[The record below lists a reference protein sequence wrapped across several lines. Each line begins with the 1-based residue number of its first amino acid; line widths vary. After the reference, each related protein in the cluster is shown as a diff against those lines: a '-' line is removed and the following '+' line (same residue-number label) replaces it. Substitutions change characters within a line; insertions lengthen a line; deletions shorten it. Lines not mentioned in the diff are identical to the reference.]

1 MSLSMNFDIVKKTIP
16 DHLQNRFLH
25 FLIDSALRE
34 ISDPTTETSL
44 GKGRPNNDNVTN
56 VKSLWNLSLREWQP
70 LVLGV
75 VSLLR
80 QLQPSRKDESVASRS
95 RADSSETGSSTG
107 HRWSSTFVDKCR
119 EHFSSSAEW
128 TRRFLLCLETR
139 LNDDEEV
146 SRLLPPSSLI
156 TTSRKRRLVHFD
168 WTLNYILSSDKC
180 VRLDEPT
187 TILHLRLR
195 KGDGRSSDD
204 ASAKAKVDR
213 RWSLDLNLSEIR
225 LLIGALNQ
233 ASTALDKSPPWM
245 MNECTNELSWIRSC
259 LF

>member
-95 RADSSETGSSTG
+95 RADSSETGASTG

-119 EHFSSSAEW
+119 ELFGSSAEW

-146 SRLLPPSSLI
+146 SRLLAPSSSI
-156 TTSRKRRLVHFD
+156 TTSRKRRLVNFD

-233 ASTALDKSPPWM
+233 ASTALDKSP
-245 MNECTNELSWIRSC
+245 SWIELDSS
-259 LF
+259 